1 MGRPAA
7 PVMAAHQTVP
17 QCVPGQPCQL
27 GLEHCQGAW
36 SPGDARSATT
46 DIHNDSTGHSM
57 SHLSTSIRAI
67 GVSRGGGGQGILTP
81 PFPGP
86 PPPFHL

>member
-46 DIHNDSTGHSM
+46 DIHKDSTGHSM
-57 SHLSTSIRAI
+57 SHLSTSITAYIPRSSSSSSFSALGKA
-67 GVSRGGGGQGILTP
+67 GVD
-81 PFPGP
+81 F
-86 PPPFHL
+86 FK